1 MPRDSNIPL
10 FLWIAT
16 AILAHLAWGG
26 GADRVS
32 HLIEERLDIQR
43 FALAVQRHVRMQD
56 QPIQVALLD
65 KTDKPKPKPAE
76 ADKEQPPEKE
86 PEKDPEK
93 ERDKEKSRHHQDT
106 KKKEKKKPEKQAKRI
121 VVPKLLPAKP
131 TPKKKHPHKKADK
144 AKKPAKPLP
153 VIKHHNRIA
162 VRQHLEDK
170 NQKDNPTAEFIA
182 DHANKV
188 AQQTQARITSTDQND
203 AHPTPGGHH
212 SGPNSQPGDSDH
224 TKIAQSENR
233 PGEHDLAPNDPGK
246 QQPKK
251 VAMARTRPPPAQT
264 PAPPRPART
273 ERPAKAPARS
283 STKPAQS
290 GQKAQKAVART
301 PASPDTV
308 HAPGGSFSVP
318 EAAQAKKGHKARKA
332 RKKRLPPRKS
342 HDPLGLLGLGAPGR
356 TKNGVQLNLT
366 PRAALA
372 VVGKK
377 ELRRERRLYAQ
388 RIKSAHL
395 GSWKSVGIKR
405 WRSAIEN
412 YVPSVK
418 PGNQTALNT
427 ARVPFASYINGIH
440 NRLHPIFADSFL
452 ASLDNLPKDNPM
464 NNPDIST
471 NLEIVLSRDDGH
483 IVKMG
488 VTKTSG
494 VTAFDVAALESVQ
507 RASPFGAPPKE
518 IVSPDGRVYLHWEF
532 YRNPYYA
539 CSTYFARPFILKVKP
554 KSAPP
559 EVQPPPTHRYD
570 PKEKPGHDRRHGS
583 RQPPKPALEKHAAL
597 R

>member
-10 FLWIAT
+10 FLWIAA
-16 AILAHLAWGG
+16 AIVAHLVWGG
-26 GADRVS
+26 GADRVA
-32 HLIEERLDIQR
+32 HVLEEQLDLHR

-65 KTDKPKPKPAE
+65 QTDKPKPKPPE
-76 ADKEQPPEKE
+76 VDKEQPPEKE

-93 ERDKEKSRHHQDT
+93 ERDKKKVKHQDT
-106 KKKEKKKPEKQAKRI
+106 KKKEKKHEKKAKPI
-121 VVPKLLPAKP
+121 IVPKLLPARP
-131 TPKKKHPHKKADK
+131 APKKHGDKKA
-144 AKKPAKPLP
+144 KPPAPLP
-153 VIKHHNRIA
+153 KIKHHSRIA
-162 VRQHLEDK
+162 VRQHVKDK
-170 NQKDNPTAEFIA
+170 QKDNPTAEFIA
-182 DHANKV
+182 DQANTV
-188 AQQTQARITSTDQND
+188 AKQTQARITSTDQND

-224 TKIAQSENR
+224 TKIAQSEDR
-233 PGEHDLAPNDPGK
+233 PGAPDLAPNDPGND
-246 QQPKK
+246 QPKK
-251 VAMARTRPPPAQT
+251 VAMAQAKPPPAARR
-264 PAPPRPART
+264 PAQAERPAR
-273 ERPAKAPARS
+273 APARS
-283 STKPAQS
+283 STRPAQN
-290 GQKAQKAVART
+290 GQKAQKAVAPT
-301 PASPDTV
+301 PASPDTE

-318 EAAQAKKGHKARKA
+318 EAAPARPGHKARKA
-332 RKKRLPPRKS
+332 RKKRLPPRRT

-356 TKNGVQLNLT
+356 TKDGVQLNLT

-372 VVGKK
+372 IIGRK
-377 ELRRERRLYAQ
+377 ELRRERRLDAQ
-388 RIKSAHL
+388 RRKSAHL
-395 GSWKSVGIKR
+395 GSWKSIGIKR

-452 ASLDNLPKDNPM
+452 ASLDNLPKSNPM

-471 NLEIVLSRDDGH
+471 NIEIVLSQDDGH
-483 IVKMG
+483 IVRMG

-507 RASPFGAPPKE
+507 RASPFGTPPTA
-518 IVSPDGRVYLHWEF
+518 IISPDGRVYLHWEF

-539 CSTYFARPFILKVKP
+539 CSTYFARPFILKVTPKP
-554 KSAPP
+554 AAPD
-559 EVQPPPTHRYD
+559 VQPPPTHPYD
-570 PKEKPGHDRRHGS
+570 PKEKPGHDQRHG
-583 RQPPKPALEKHAAL
+583 RRLPVKPELEKHAAL

>member
-26 GADRVS
+26 GADRVAHVIQERTDM
-32 HLIEERLDIQR
+32 HL
-43 FALAVQRHVRMQD
+43 FALAVQRQARMQG

-65 KTDKPKPKPAE
+65 ETNKPKPKPPE
-76 ADKEQPPEKE
+76 AVKDQPQEKE
-86 PEKDPEK
+86 AAKDPKKEAEK
-93 ERDKEKSRHHQDT
+93 KKKKKHQDT
-106 KKKEKKKPEKQAKRI
+106 KKKVKPKKLAKPI
-121 VVPKLLPAKP
+121 VVPKLLPVKPAAKKQGE
-131 TPKKKHPHKKADK
+131 KKKAE
-144 AKKPAKPLP
+144 PLP
-153 VIKHHNRIA
+153 KIKHHNRIA
-162 VRQHLEDK
+162 VRQHVKDK
-170 NQKDNPTAEFIA
+170 HQKDNPTAEFIA
-182 DHANKV
+182 DQANTVKK
-188 AQQTQARITSTDQND
+188 QTQARITSTDQND

-233 PGEHDLAPNDPGK
+233 PGEPNLAPNDPADE
-246 QQPKK
+246 QPKK
-251 VAMARTRPPPAQT
+251 VAMAKIPPTPARPAQ
-264 PAPPRPART
+264 T
-273 ERPAKAPARS
+273 ERPARVRHS
-283 STKPAQS
+283 SHEPAQS
-290 GQKAQKAVART
+290 AQKAQKAVAAT

-318 EAAQAKKGHKARKA
+318 EAAPARKGHKARKA
-332 RKKRLPPRKS
+332 RKKRLPPRKT
-342 HDPLGLLGLGAPGR
+342 HDPFGLLGLGAPGR
-356 TKNGVQLNLT
+356 TKDGVQLNLT
-366 PRAALA
+366 PRSALA
-372 VVGKK
+372 VIGKK
-377 ELRRERRLYAQ
+377 ELLHERRLDA
-388 RIKSAHL
+388 RRRKSAHL
-395 GSWKSVGIKR
+395 GSWKSIGIER

-427 ARVPFASYINGIH
+427 ARVPFASYINAIH
-440 NRLHPIFADSFL
+440 NRIHPIFADSFL
-452 ASLDNLPKDNPM
+452 ASLDNLPASNPM
-464 NNPDIST
+464 NRPDIST
-471 NLEIVLSRDDGH
+471 NLEIVLSRQDGH
-483 IVKMG
+483 IVRMG

-507 RASPFGAPPKE
+507 RASPFGTPPKA

-559 EVQPPPTHRYD
+559 AVQPPPSHPYD
-570 PKEKPGHDRRHGS
+570 PKERPGHDQ
-583 RQPPKPALEKHAAL
+583 RQGWRPPEKPALEKHASL